1 MRYLK
6 TFENLEKFSSG
17 VSEIETFIK
26 NNLAYILDEGF
37 TYKVNFK
44 RYGGKLNY
52 PVKIVK
58 IEEKGNNRNLAIFN
72 WDDVKDDLIPFLEL
86 LNDTYTLDSY
96 SPEDKSLVIDTGE
109 ISNWD
114 LLLQKD
120 PNNWM
125 SNDNKPTYETNKR
138 WYSIEE
144 LIDDV
149 IGNHIQ
155 FQFISFTIKDYK

>member
-37 TYKVNFK
+37 TFKVNFK

-52 PVKIVK
+52 PVKIGK
-58 IEEKGNNRNLAIFN
+58 IEDRNLVIFN
-72 WDDVKDDLIPFLEL
+72 WNDVKDDVIPFLEL

-96 SPEDKSLVIDTGE
+96 SPEDKSLVVSIGNVD
-109 ISNWD
+109 D
-114 LLLQKD
+114 DFK
-120 PNNWM
+120 
-125 SNDNKPTYETNKR
+125 KR
-138 WYSIEE
+138 IKRYYSIEE

-149 IGNHIQ
+149 IGDVK
-155 FQFISFTIKDYK
+155 FQFISFTIKDNK

>member
-6 TFENLEKFSSG
+6 TFENLENFSSG

-37 TYKVNFK
+37 TFKVNFK
-44 RYGGKLNY
+44 RYGGRFNY
-52 PVKIVK
+52 PDKIVK

-96 SPEDKSLVIDTGE
+96 SPEDKSLVVSIGNVD
-109 ISNWD
+109 D
-114 LLLQKD
+114 DFK
-120 PNNWM
+120 
-125 SNDNKPTYETNKR
+125 KR
-138 WYSIEE
+138 IKRYYSIEE

-149 IGNHIQ
+149 IGDVK

>member
-17 VSEIETFIK
+17 VIEIETFIK

-44 RYGGKLNY
+44 IYGGRMNY
-52 PVKIVK
+52 IVK
-58 IEEKGNNRNLAIFN
+58 IDKIEQKGNNRKQVIFYWEN
-72 WDDVKDDLIPFLEL
+72 IKDDFIPFLEL

-96 SPEDKSLVIDTGE
+96 SPEDKSLVIDSGD
-109 ISNWD
+109 S
-114 LLLQKD
+114 LGL
-120 PNNWM
+120 
-125 SNDNKPTYETNKR
+125 R

-144 LIDDV
+144 LIDDTITKEEFYGGDV
-149 IGNHIQ
+149 E
-155 FQFISFTIKDYK
+155 FQFISFVITGEKNFITQ